1 MAGITTA
8 MCVSF
13 KQELFSAGHC
23 FNATVTPTAT
33 VASGATSVT
42 AVSSMSGVAVGMA
55 VTATA
60 IPGSTVVAA
69 ITGTNTLSLSQAS
82 TNTNNG
88 GTFTITGDVFKMAL
102 IKQGMSGTYSST
114 NVNYTDITGA
124 TDEVTNASGSA
135 YTATG
140 QALTNVTATTASN
153 VAFISFANPSWT
165 SATFSTA
172 GCMIYNSS
180 VRDGGT
186 SGNNSTGGG
195 RACSVHDFGG
205 SQQVSSGTF
214 TVLMPTA
221 NSLSAILRIA

>member
-8 MCVSF
+8 MATSF
-13 KQELFSAGHC
+13 KQELFSGGHC
-23 FNATVTPTAT
+23 FNATVTPTAS
-33 VASGATSVT
+33 VASGSTSVT

-55 VTATA
+55 VSGTSIAGGTQ
-60 IPGSTVVAA
+60 VLQ
-69 ITGTNTLSLSQAS
+69 ITGATTMTLSAAS
-82 TNTNNG
+82 TGAISG
-88 GTFTITGDVFKMAL
+88 GTLTITGDVFKMAL
-102 IKQGMSGTYSST
+102 IKQGMTGTYDSTATNYT
-114 NVNYTDITGA
+114 NVTGNS
-124 TDEVTNASGSA
+124 DEVTGTG

-140 QALTNVTATTASN
+140 TALTNVSATTGST
-153 VAFISFANPSWT
+153 VAFVNFSPNPSWT

-180 VRDGGT
+180 VRNGGT
-186 SGNNSTGGG
+186 SGTNTTGGG

-221 NSLSAILRIA
+221 NSSSAILRIA

>member
-1 MAGITTA
+1 MAISTA
-8 MCVSF
+8 MATSF

-23 FNATVTPTAT
+23 FNGLVVPTAT

-42 AVSSMSGVAVGMA
+42 AVSSMSGVAVGMY
-55 VTATA
+55 VNATNMPA
-60 IPGSTVVAA
+60 NDLITA
-69 ITGTNTLSLSQAS
+69 ITGTNTFTVLTAS

-88 GTFTITGDVFKMAL
+88 GVFSITGDIFKMAL
-102 IKQGMSGTYSST
+102 IKQGMGGTYDST
-114 NVNYTDITGA
+114 ATNYTNITGN

-140 QALTNVTATTASN
+140 IVLAQVTATTSSN

-180 VRDGGT
+180 VRDGGA
-186 SGNNSTGGG
+186 SGTNSTGGG
-195 RACSVHDFGG
+195 RCCSVHDFGG

-221 NSLSAILRIA
+221 NSSSAILRIA